1 MINSNTFQTLLLTN
15 TIIAVFSIILL
26 VTLAIFIIS
35 FIMPSLRRQ
44 WLGYKNKNEST
55 TEDTSSLN
63 RQPSF
68 NNESYGTSRF
78 NPIFETASDVTPTPQ
93 FSTLFHPHATTA
105 TLLHPTIWAS
115 MTPSTGIAS
124 PLTAKPRPSLATV
137 ITKQSSAPASL
148 RDHSSTT
155 TTTTPLPKPR

>member
-15 TIIAVFSIILL
+15 TIIAVFCIILL
-26 VTLAIFIIS
+26 VTLAVFIIS

-44 WLGYKNKNEST
+44 WLGYKNENKT
-55 TEDTSSLN
+55 DDKSSLN

-78 NPIFETASDVTPTPQ
+78 NPIFETTSGVTSTPQ

-105 TLLHPTIWAS
+105 TLLHPTIWTS

-124 PLTAKPRPSLATV
+124 PLTAKLRPSLSTV

-155 TTTTPLPKPR
+155 AAPPKLR

>member
-15 TIIAVFSIILL
+15 TIIAVFCIILL
-26 VTLAIFIIS
+26 VTLAVFIIS
-35 FIMPSLRRQ
+35 FITPSLRRQ
-44 WLGYKNKNEST
+44 WLGYKNENESKT
-55 TEDTSSLN
+55 DDTSSLN

-78 NPIFETASDVTPTPQ
+78 NPIFETTSGVTSTPQ

-105 TLLHPTIWAS
+105 TLLHPTIWTS
-115 MTPSTGIAS
+115 MTPSAGIAS
-124 PLTAKPRPSLATV
+124 PLTTKSRPSLSTV

-148 RDHSSTT
+148 RDHSSATT
-155 TTTTPLPKPR
+155 APPKPR